1 MGADGTLGALAE
13 APMSDLLRRPLAEIT
28 ALLASRELSPVELM
42 DTTLDRIDAVNDKLG
57 AFVAM
62 RERDAILADARAA
75 EARIQRG
82 EARPLEGVPLGVK
95 DLEDAAGLVTSHGSR
110 VYKDNLVSRDSIQVE
125 RLRAAGAIVVGKT
138 NAPEFGHTAITK
150 NLLFPESRN
159 PWNLERTPG
168 GSSGGSSAAIA
179 GSMIP
184 LATASDGGGSVRI
197 PATFTGCF
205 GLKPSYGRI
214 PHGPDK
220 LWVMDDTAG
229 HGPLTR
235 TVEDA
240 ALHLDATVGVHPLDP
255 NSLPHPGLS
264 YRDVLTRLPA
274 GLRIGYADDL
284 GYAVV
289 QSDVADVVG
298 DAVHVFEQLGHSV
311 DLVRG
316 GPPEPGRDWGLMGLF
331 LLLGQLDEYLPDR
344 EDEFGRGL
352 INNVK
357 LGAQMNAVRFAS
369 FRSRREELNRWC
381 DEIFQRYDLLV
392 TPTVPYDPP
401 AARGPLLA
409 EVEGRRQPEANVGSF
424 TMPFNLSW
432 HPAATVRCGFS
443 RARLPVGLQIV
454 GPRHRDDLVMQASYA
469 FEQARPW
476 AHDWPTV

>member
-1 MGADGTLGALAE
+1 MT
-13 APMSDLLRRPLAEIT
+13 DLLRRPLTEIT
-28 ALLASRELSPVELM
+28 ALLARRELSPVELM
-42 DTTLDRIDAVNDKLG
+42 QATLDRIDAVNGKLN

-62 RERDAILADARAA
+62 RDRDALLADAHEA
-75 EARIQRG
+75 EARIQRR

-95 DLEDAAGLVTSHGSR
+95 DLEDAAGLVTTHGSR
-110 VYKDNLVSRDSIQVE
+110 VFKDNLVTRDSLQVE

-138 NAPEFGHTAITK
+138 NAPEFGATAITK
-150 NLLFPESRN
+150 NLLFDEARN

-205 GLKPSYGRI
+205 GLKTSYGRI
-214 PHGPDK
+214 PHGPDA

-240 ALHLDATVGVHPLDP
+240 ALHLDLTVGAHPLDP
-255 NSLPHPGLS
+255 NSLPHPGHS
-264 YRDVLTRLPA
+264 YRELLSRLPD
-274 GLRIGYADDL
+274 GLRVGYAADL

-289 QSDVADVVG
+289 QSDVADAVG
-298 DAVHVFEQLGHSV
+298 EAVQVFEQLGHLV
-311 DLVRG
+311 EFVRG
-316 GPPEPGRDWGLMGLF
+316 GPPEPGRDWGLMGVF
-331 LLLGQLDEYLPDR
+331 QLLGQLEEFLPDR
-344 EDEFGRGL
+344 EHEFGRGL
-352 INNVK
+352 IQNVK
-357 LGAQMNAVRFAS
+357 LGVQMTPDRFATY
-369 FRSRREELNRWC
+369 RRRREELNLWC
-381 DEIFQRYDLLV
+381 AGIFDRFDLLV

-401 AARGPLLA
+401 AARGPLLR
-409 EVEGRRQPEANVGSF
+409 EVEGKQQPEANVGSF

-443 RARLPVGLQIV
+443 RAGLPVGLQIV
-454 GPRHRDDLVMQASYA
+454 GPRHRDDLVLQAAYA

>member
-1 MGADGTLGALAE
+1 MN
-13 APMSDLLRRPLAEIT
+13 DLLRLPLTEVT
-28 ALLASRELSPVELM
+28 ALLARRELSPVELM
-42 DTTLDRIDAVNDKLG
+42 QATLDRIDAVNGKLN

-62 RERDAILADARAA
+62 RDHDALLADARSA

-95 DLEDAAGLVTSHGSR
+95 DLEDAAGLVTTHGSL
-110 VYKDNLVSRDSIQVE
+110 VFKDNLVARDSLQVE

-138 NAPEFGHTAITK
+138 NAPEFGATAITK
-150 NLLFPESRN
+150 NLLFDEARN
-159 PWNLERTPG
+159 PWNLARTPG

-205 GLKPSYGRI
+205 GLKTSYGRI

-240 ALHLDATVGVHPLDP
+240 ALHLDLTVGAHPLDP
-255 NSLPHPGLS
+255 NSLPHPGFS
-264 YRDVLTRLPA
+264 YREVLSRLPD
-274 GLRIGYADDL
+274 GLRVGYAADL

-289 QSDVADVVG
+289 QSDVADAVG
-298 DAVHVFEQLGHSV
+298 EAVHVFEQLGHPV
-311 DLVRG
+311 EFVRG
-316 GPPEPGRDWGLMGLF
+316 GPPEPGRDWGLMGVF
-331 LLLGQLDEYLPDR
+331 QLLGQLEEFLPDR
-344 EDEFGRGL
+344 EHEFGRGL

-357 LGAQMNAVRFAS
+357 LGVQMTPDRFAVY
-369 FRSRREELNRWC
+369 RRRREELNRWC
-381 DEIFQRYDLLV
+381 AEIFERFDLLV

-401 AARGPLLA
+401 AARGPLLS
-409 EVEGRRQPEANVGSF
+409 EVEGKQQPEANVGSF

-443 RARLPVGLQIV
+443 RAGLPVGLQIV
-454 GPRHRDDLVMQASYA
+454 GPRHRDDLVLQAAYA
-469 FEQARPW
+469 FEKARPW